1 MKSFALSAIAAIA
14 AIAPTALA
22 QTHSDCNPLEKKNCP
37 SMQALGSNATFDFV
51 AKGIPM
57 DNKVWRKEN
66 QGKVD
71 WDEKEGATFTIERSK
86 DSPRVQS
93 NFYMLFGR
101 LEVIMKAAKGQGIVS
116 SAILQ
121 SEALDELDWEF
132 LGTTNFAMTNYF
144 VTTRRRLCSC
154 DGLLTHCLGQRKLVR
169 LRPRQGL

>member
-14 AIAPTALA
+14 AIAPAALA
-22 QTHSDCNPLEKKNCP
+22 QTHSDCNPLEKKGCP
-37 SMQALGSNATFDFV
+37 SMQALGSNATFDFL

-57 DNKVWRKEN
+57 DGKIWRKEN
-66 QGKVD
+66 QGKVG
-71 WDEKEGATFTIERSK
+71 WDEKDGATFTIERSM

-132 LGTTNFAMTNYF
+132 LGTSSKAMTNYF
-144 VTTRRRLCSC
+144 V
-154 DGLLTHCLGQRKLVR
+154 
-169 LRPRQGL
+169 

>member
-1 MKSFALSAIAAIA
+1 MKSFALSAIAAIT

-22 QTHSDCNPLEKKNCP
+22 QTHSDCNPLETKGCP

-57 DNKVWRKEN
+57 DGKVWRKEN

-132 LGTTNFAMTNYF
+132 LGTSNMAMTNYF
-144 VTTRRRLCSC
+144 VITSHRLSLC
-154 DGLLTHCLGQRKLVR
+154 DRLLT
-169 LRPRQGL
+169 